1 MAFAIIWPRARP
13 KLRSGLIVLPR
24 RPTPSHIRSNS
35 AEVERLEAD
44 WEEATA
50 YTAWEGDPKLLKA
63 ADFDNVVVED
73 VMYEFDMCRA
83 QKGNQYEYEY

>member
-13 KLRSGLIVLPR
+13 KLRSGLIILPR

-35 AEVERLEAD
+35 AEVERLEDAYS
-44 WEEATA
+44 EAKA

-73 VMYEFDMCRA
+73 VMLEFDMCRA
-83 QKGNQYEYEY
+83 KTGNQY

>member
-13 KLRSGLIVLPR
+13 KLRSGLIILPR

-35 AEVERLEAD
+35 AEVCRLED
-44 WEEATA
+44 EISEAKA
-50 YTAWEGDPKLLKA
+50 YTAWKGDAKLLKA
-63 ADFDNVVVED
+63 ADFDNVMVED
-73 VMYEFDMCRA
+73 LMNEFDMCRA